1 MENDL
6 LDHFL
11 QTFQKAI
18 SVEMEAMRTAL
29 GPFEIGLTNG
39 ELIEQERVD
48 SQPIF
53 VYRFAVAFPNDKL
66 VPQVECTLRCK
77 ESEHLVTLLQVEAG
91 SVRLRSS
98 EEIPI
103 DGLVF
108 TLMIYPWFLYEKLK
122 LALETLDDDQ
132 RFSVDSALALFGK
145 HPTRQQER
153 PLTLAHDKLNS
164 SQLGAVQLCCD
175 SSLSFVWGPPGT
187 GKTTTL
193 AHIVAELLEQG
204 QRVLVTSTTNAAI
217 DQALDQLA
225 HLPQACPR
233 FTANEVVR
241 LGQTPNGT
249 FGVSLGEVIARCDRT
264 LLDTL
269 EHLTQRRRDRAGLAP
284 QCRALLEK
292 TITSTAQIDLF
303 ASSAPSLARTDL
315 QRVFSPLLSR
325 YLTALPQSSLFIY
338 LGRRLQRLERLISL
352 YDERIDQVR
361 RELLQR
367 ESLAVSRARLVLAT
381 MTNVY
386 LNKLLQTA
394 RFDVVIVEEAGMAI
408 LPTLF
413 YCAALATD
421 KVVAVGDPQQLPPII
436 QSRDA
441 FVRRAMGRSIFAVT
455 VPRPLESNLVALLNT
470 QYRMHPQIGE
480 LVSELFYEGQLR
492 HGQNTDQREKLA
504 AYPPYPGKA
513 LVVIDTAGQTTCA
526 TAQGSFSRFN
536 EHSAEL
542 CTQLAHMAQAE
553 GLTSIG
559 IITPYAEQA
568 RLIRGRLS
576 STGDQEAIECS
587 TVHRFQGHERDLI
600 ILDTTDASPLPSGVL
615 LDDHLLNVSISR
627 ARGKLLIL
635 ADYTYY
641 QRHAPRGIVC
651 KPVDRARPQA
661 CWVTASF

>member
-1 MENDL
+1 
-6 LDHFL
+6 
-11 QTFQKAI
+11 
-18 SVEMEAMRTAL
+18 
-29 GPFEIGLTNG
+29 
-39 ELIEQERVD
+39 
-48 SQPIF
+48 
-53 VYRFAVAFPNDKL
+53 
-66 VPQVECTLRCK
+66 
-77 ESEHLVTLLQVEAG
+77 
-91 SVRLRSS
+91 
-98 EEIPI
+98 
-103 DGLVF
+103 
-108 TLMIYPWFLYEKLK
+108 
-122 LALETLDDDQ
+122 
-132 RFSVDSALALFGK
+132 
-145 HPTRQQER
+145 
-153 PLTLAHDKLNS
+153 
-164 SQLGAVQLCCD
+164 
-175 SSLSFVWGPPGT
+175 
-187 GKTTTL
+187 
-193 AHIVAELLEQG
+193 
-204 QRVLVTSTTNAAI
+204 
-217 DQALDQLA
+217 
-225 HLPQACPR
+225 
-233 FTANEVVR
+233 
-241 LGQTPNGT
+241 
-249 FGVSLGEVIARCDRT
+249 
-264 LLDTL
+264 
-269 EHLTQRRRDRAGLAP
+269 
-284 QCRALLEK
+284 
-292 TITSTAQIDLF
+292 
-303 ASSAPSLARTDL
+303 
-315 QRVFSPLLSR
+315 
-325 YLTALPQSSLFIY
+325 
-338 LGRRLQRLERLISL
+338 
-352 YDERIDQVR
+352 
-361 RELLQR
+361 
-367 ESLAVSRARLVLAT
+367 
-381 MTNVY
+381 
-386 LNKLLQTA
+386 
-394 RFDVVIVEEAGMAI
+394 
-408 LPTLF
+408 
-413 YCAALATD
+413 
-421 KVVAVGDPQQLPPII
+421 LPPII

-441 FVRRAMGRSIFAVT
+441 FVRRVMGRNIFAVT